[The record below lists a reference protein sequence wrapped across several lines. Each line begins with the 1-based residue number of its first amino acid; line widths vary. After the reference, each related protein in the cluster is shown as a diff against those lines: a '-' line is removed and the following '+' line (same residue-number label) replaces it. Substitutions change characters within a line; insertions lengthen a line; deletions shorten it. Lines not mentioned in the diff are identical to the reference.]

1 MCLLPKINFYSWQN
15 VVTEFV
21 PWLTLISLN
30 LTLIPP
36 YCSQKGYRTRR
47 YLCEH
52 TLANIHKVIS
62 TTSDPNHHG
71 RGYTTGYTDCLPQCW
86 HHKIVIP
93 TNYKD
98 RRSPSQYLSM
108 QMTKNVFPILFLTFF
123 LFLLFKSLA
132 IVQDWKQADAHASLH
147 LKRST
152 KWYKQ
157 PPTLNSKVTYLKQ
170 ANLIALSSVEII
182 KSWYWWITRVK
193 YLLHDVY

>member
-71 RGYTTGYTDCLPQCW
+71 RGYTTGYTDFLPQCW

-98 RRSPSQYLSM
+98 RRSPSQYWSM
-108 QMTKNVFPILFLTFF
+108 QMTRKVFPIKFLTLVFCSF
-123 LFLLFKSLA
+123 SSNILLSCRIENKHILMPTYT
-132 IVQDWKQADAHASLH
+132 WKYPQSDTNNLLPSTP
-147 LKRST
+147 RSRIWSRQ
-152 KWYKQ
+152 KIF
-157 PPTLNSKVTYLKQ
+157 V
-170 ANLIALSSVEII
+170 
-182 KSWYWWITRVK
+182 
-193 YLLHDVY
+193 